1 MPQSFTFFYA
11 PLSHIPSP
19 PLPWASG
26 VIFPHTN
33 VLCASPGL
41 AAAPGF
47 PLFTTSASSTGSP
60 RSGLLAPGQR
70 LACEWWKQLAGEAG
84 HCDKRKRRGREQK
97 EKVRE
102 VKEKEKIG
110 TIQANSLQTVTI
122 SSRAVYFTGNLTIT
136 KPSGSSAGAF
146 FPPFGVSLLRGK
158 QLDGEERKKELGNKR
173 NACMVVTNVVSDNLT
188 ERKTN
193 NSYHNWGMVFITLEA
208 PMIH

>member
-19 PLPWASG
+19 PFPWASG

-41 AAAPGF
+41 AVAPGF

-146 FPPFGVSLLRGK
+146 FPPFWSQPPKRKTIRRGREKEGIGK
-158 QLDGEERKKELGNKR
+158 QKERLYGG
-173 NACMVVTNVVSDNLT
+173 
-188 ERKTN
+188 
-193 NSYHNWGMVFITLEA
+193 Y
-208 PMIH
+208 